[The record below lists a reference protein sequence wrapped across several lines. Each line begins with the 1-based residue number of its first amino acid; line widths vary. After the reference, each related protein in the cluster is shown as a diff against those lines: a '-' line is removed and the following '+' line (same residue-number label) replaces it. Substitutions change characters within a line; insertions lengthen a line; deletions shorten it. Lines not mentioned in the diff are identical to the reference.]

1 MFSFL
6 RLTTISHICI
16 NSYCILGKKK
26 TMSKNNFNVLGV
38 KTTEITI
45 FPLVNLL
52 NTANVNFLGTQ
63 TDDFISQ

>member
-1 MFSFL
+1 
-6 RLTTISHICI
+6 
-16 NSYCILGKKK
+16 
-26 TMSKNNFNVLGV
+26 MSKNNFNVLGV

-63 TDDFISQ
+63 IDDFISQ